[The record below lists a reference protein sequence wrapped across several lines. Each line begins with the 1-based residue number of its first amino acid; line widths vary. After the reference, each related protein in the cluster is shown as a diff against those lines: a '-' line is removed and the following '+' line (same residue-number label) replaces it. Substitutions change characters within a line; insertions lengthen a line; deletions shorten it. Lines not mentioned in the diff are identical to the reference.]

1 MLDDT
6 FLDEGPGVN
15 FEKATLEMKKE
26 NENSA
31 NVNGISK
38 YFVCCF

>member
-1 MLDDT
+1 MMDDT

-26 NENSA
+26 NEIPSNTS
-31 NVNGISK
+31 GTSS
-38 YFVCCF
+38 